1 MWSNLPIPENLKLL
15 SAGLSNSL
23 GAPKNDPGRNMK
35 DIQNQTD
42 HRRIDIKKVGVKT
55 ITYPITVLDKAQTS
69 QKTVATINM
78 YVNLPHQFK
87 GTHMSR
93 FIEILNR
100 YHGKIDIRQFH
111 LILEEMKE
119 RLDAEAAHLEMIFP
133 FFLHRKDEQDDL
145 QVRQYDCTMH
155 CFLEEKNDLHLDISV
170 PVAHPFNDNGNSETV
185 PVVGLWG
192 KVLVSVRFT
201 RFMWLEDLIDVVES
215 ITRSQTC
222 FQADGSNTKPV
233 ESLLAKLED
242 RFTELD
248 ELAWY
253 EITVE
258 NESQGYCL
266 FAQTSSS
273 NSH

>member
-1 MWSNLPIPENLKLL
+1 
-15 SAGLSNSL
+15 
-23 GAPKNDPGRNMK
+23 MK
-35 DIQNQTD
+35 DIQNQID

-55 ITYPITVLDKAQTS
+55 ITYPVTVLDKAQSS
-69 QKTVATINM
+69 QKTVATVNM

-100 YHGKIDIRQFH
+100 YHGKIDIRQYH

-133 FFLHRKDEQDDL
+133 FFLRRKSSQDSL
-145 QVRQYDCTMH
+145 QIRRYDCTMH
-155 CFLEEKNDLHLDISV
+155 CFLEKKDHLSLDITV
-170 PVAHPFNDNGNSETV
+170 PIAAHPTGIDAGKQEI

-192 KVLVSVRFT
+192 NVLISVRFNK
-201 RFMWLEDLIDVVES
+201 FMWLEDLIDIVEG
-215 ITRSQTC
+215 IIRSEAG
-222 FQADGSNTKPV
+222 FSPDGSVNKPV
-233 ESLLAKLED
+233 EALLDKLE
-242 RFTELD
+242 RTFAELD

-258 NESQGYCL
+258 DESQGYAL
-266 FAQTSSS
+266 FARACSSEDHHS
-273 NSH
+273 IENLER

>member
-1 MWSNLPIPENLKLL
+1 
-15 SAGLSNSL
+15 
-23 GAPKNDPGRNMK
+23 MK

-55 ITYPITVLDKAQTS
+55 ITYPVTVLDKAQS
-69 QKTVATINM
+69 RQKTVATINM

-133 FFLHRKDEQDDL
+133 FFLKRKDELDTL

-155 CFLEEKNDLHLDISV
+155 CFLEAENDLHLDISV
-170 PVAHPFNDNGNSETV
+170 PVAHPFNGGEPGGGT
-185 PVVGLWG
+185 PAVGLWG
-192 KVLVSVRFT
+192 KVLISVRFT
-201 RFMWLEDLIDVVES
+201 KFMWLEDLIDIVES
-215 ITRSQTC
+215 ITRSESY
-222 FQADGSNTKPV
+222 FRADGDNTKPV

-242 RFTELD
+242 RFSRLE

-258 NESQGYCL
+258 NESQGYSL
-266 FAQTSSS
+266 FARTSSS
-273 NSH
+273 GGDARHVSTM